1 MKKPLKNTLPQLE
14 FLKKIK
20 LFNIYRLIIY
30 IYNRVRVHFSRHFVF
45 DFVDEFHTVVSYNIS
60 DSQLDKLGCL
70 CLILWGNF
78 GAFCGALRF
87 SVQLH

>member
-14 FLKKIK
+14 FLKKSSCLI
-20 LFNIYRLIIY
+20 FIDLIIY
-30 IYNRVRVHFSRHFVF
+30 ILYNRVHFSRHFVF
-45 DFVDEFHTVVSYNIS
+45 DFVDEFHTVMSYNIS
-60 DSQLDKLGCL
+60 DSQLDKLGRL